1 MDYVYLDK
9 TDTIQVVNQLKGSP
23 IPISIVSGLVTLTAS
38 ISGQPVTVSG
48 SVVWGAGTS
57 GEIQVQ
63 TMSGDYVSVSG
74 AVSISGNVVIT
85 SVSGN
90 VVSASLSGGSISGQ
104 MVWGTGTSGQVQ
116 VQTTSGSFVTVSG
129 TVITSVSGNIVQV
142 SGKAVFVY
150 VSGGSFSADVSGN
163 VVWDMERRDRCRVY
177 RFRFVGDNFRDVSSF
192 PVRVN
197 YNCVCI
203 RAAHFCRGTS
213 SAHGVAEW
221 NRNVIHVHY
230 DQRVTVLGSRGILGD
245 ISPRHFR
252 RLYLLTML
260 LLWGRV

>member
-1 MDYVYLDK
+1 MGYRNLRAGSGNYHFGSYV
-9 TDTIQVVNQLKGSP
+9 
-23 IPISIVSGLVTLTAS
+23 S
-38 ISGQPVTVSG
+38 ISGTV
-48 SVVWGAGTS
+48 AA
-57 GEIQVQ
+57 
-63 TMSGDYVSVSG
+63 SVSG
-74 AVSISGNVVIT
+74 NVVVTSVSGNVVIT

-90 VVSASLSGGSISGQ
+90 VVNISGQ
-104 MVWGTGTSGQVQ
+104 IVQISGQ
-116 VQTTSGSFVTVSG
+116 S
-129 TVITSVSGNIVQV
+129 
-142 SGKAVFVY
+142 VFVY

-163 VVWDMERRDRCRVY
+163 VVWGYGTSGQMPGVY

-203 RAAHFCRGTS
+203 RAADFCRGIS

-245 ISPRHFR
+245 IELRHFR